1 MVKAENEREAIKG
14 EIERRFDEFVKGL
27 KPPSRGD
34 NRHDGFEGDWLTRQM
49 GLNSNGKNEPD
60 FMGFEMKKDSKG
72 KTTFGDWS
80 PDRALYKAPYS
91 RTVFLRT
98 FGSPN
103 PLKNDRYSWS
113 GKVFPTLGKWNGFG
127 QRLEVDDD
135 QNIRAIYT
143 HKMNVLTPLA
153 VPAAFHL
160 ENLELAFW
168 SKEPIGPSMREKG
181 LRRKVEDKFNQL
193 GWFRCLKGGDGTY
206 QRIQFGRPL
215 SYPAFIEM
223 FKRGEIFI
231 DSGMYEGNP
240 RPYMQFRAGNQVW
253 DRLAE

>member
-1 MVKAENEREAIKG
+1 MNAENEREAIKG

-103 PLKNDRYSWS
+103 ALGRYSWS
-113 GKVFPTLGKWNGFG
+113 GSVFPTVGKWNMYG
-127 QRLEVDDD
+127 QILEVDDLD
-135 QNIRAIYT
+135 NIYAIYS
-143 HKMNVLTPLA
+143 HGKNKMTADL
-153 VPAAFHL
+153 VPADFAQDR
-160 ENLELAFW
+160 LELAFW
-168 SKEPIGPSMREKG
+168 SKGPTGRGVRNKG
-181 LRRKVEDKFNQL
+181 LQRKLEEKFNQL
-193 GWFRCLKGGDGTY
+193 GWFRCLKAPDGAY
-206 QRIQFGRPL
+206 QRLQFGRPL
-215 SYPAFIEM
+215 SYPPFIEM
-223 FKRGEIFI
+223 FKRGEAFL
-231 DSGMYEGNP
+231 DCGMHEGNL